1 MDKRQKQTLQTLR
14 RVRDFVDRT
23 TLDTGLTSVAPHVD
37 ALTGVIERLTAF
49 SVEQDSRT
57 RLARA
62 GTTVI
67 SRQARRLRVSFMAPI
82 ARFGLHLPSLDAPS
96 RQAMSLPRKVDA
108 EGMVAAALG
117 MADAA
122 ETRKATFV
130 SGGFTEDFTERL
142 RTAARELQASID
154 ARAKDRGRRSASTA
168 GVRHELRVGR
178 AAIRMLDSI
187 VTPALESDPSS
198 LAEWRTLKRQVRFT
212 SNVALVD
219 DVPNT
224 GSGTPVVAPPVS
236 AAPVITTPAPEV
248 RAA

>member
-1 MDKRQKQTLQTLR
+1 MDKRQKHTLQTFR
-14 RVRDFVDRT
+14 RVRDFVGRT
-23 TLDTGLTSVAPHVD
+23 AMDTSLVSVDTHVD
-37 ALTGVIERLTAF
+37 ALTGVIERLTVF

-62 GTTVI
+62 GTTMI
-67 SRQARRLRVSFMAPI
+67 SRQVRRLRVRYMAPI
-82 ARFGLHLPSLDAPS
+82 ARFGLHLASLDAPS

-130 SGGFTEDFTERL
+130 AGGFAEDFTERL

-154 ARAKDRGRRSASTA
+154 TRAKDRGRRSASTA

-178 AAIRMLDSI
+178 SAVRMLDTI
-187 VTPALESDPSS
+187 VSPALEPSPSS
-198 LAEWRTLKRQVRFT
+198 LAEWRALKRQVRFA
-212 SNVALVD
+212 SSVALVVD
-219 DVPNT
+219 APAA
-224 GSGTPVVAPPVS
+224 GSGTPAVAPPVS
-236 AAPVITTPAPEV
+236 AAPIGTPSAPEV